1 LFNGTSITLSLAWD
15 SMYKKNHKIQVDT
28 SLIEN
33 IKQIIINSRATIVRK
48 VNHALIATYWQI
60 GSEIVANVP
69 NFFDEFKKPFLD
81 YLITNKNDLEFIF
94 TTKSNIQQVLE
105 NFNIPEIP
113 SGFAKEIR
121 YLREER
127 LRKLNLKMEL

>member
-1 LFNGTSITLSLAWD
+1 MFNGTSITLSLAWD